1 MTNLEEHYKRVRELI
16 PTPALYEQLAEECT
30 ELGKA
35 ALKMARIIRGEN
47 YTPITLPEAFNNV
60 LEEYTDVYICT
71 QTLGIEPDPE
81 ILSQK
86 VYRWIDRNS
95 NNSKGDSDNV

>member
-1 MTNLEEHYKRVRELI
+1 MTNLDEHYEKVRRLI

-60 LEEYTDVYICT
+60 LEEYTDVYICVK
-71 QTLGIEPDPE
+71 TLGIEPDQE

-95 NNSKGDSDNV
+95 KGESENV